1 MALQQGFTED
11 ASGNTVV
18 SGTVTATQ
26 ATGANLHVVVDS
38 GSVSTTAVTSATAT
52 LSSVAASVTS
62 VVLLASNASRKGFSF
77 YNDSTSVAYVAFA
90 ATATS
95 SAFTMKLQPNSY
107 YENFTLYTGVM
118 SIIWVSAVGA
128 ARVTELT

>member
-18 SGTVTATQ
+18 SGTVT
-26 ATGANLHVVVDS
+26 
-38 GSVSTTAVTSATAT
+38 TTAVTSVTGT
-52 LSSVAASVTS
+52 ITSVVGSVTS
-62 VVLLASNASRKGFSF
+62 VTLLASNAARKGFSF
-77 YNDSTSVAYVAFA
+77 YSDSASIAYVAFG
-90 ATATS
+90 ATASVTS
-95 SAFTMKLQPNSY
+95 FTMKLQPNSY
-107 YENFTLYTGVM
+107 YENSTLYTGVL